1 MKKKLVLSLSL
12 LFPLFTAPTLT
23 SCGGGGIPG
32 DIDYDNANWEAT
44 SPEDFVFDYFE
55 GEGYYVADYRG
66 KDKEI
71 RIPITVNVD
80 GREDKV
86 VGLEGCCFAL
96 RENVETV
103 YLPNS
108 IRKIGA
114 NAFTQSSIK
123 NVYPGLG
130 LVDVDEHAF
139 ENSQVKTSVKDGIT
153 YLPSPSTE
161 HYYAIAF
168 DNQSES
174 VSFPEGCIGYID
186 YMLDEFVGKVNFPS
200 TLQIIGASNNV
211 DRFEVTVPGSS
222 LNLYRALTTWVL
234 FSCENL
240 KTITLTGDGT
250 EYGTGILSSATEKL
264 VLSKNTKHFVPYWAN
279 SNYALKSIEV
289 NQDNPAFKSEDG
301 ILYSKDGKTLCY
313 YPSHKDSNSTFQIPS
328 AVTTIDY
335 MAFYDCWG
343 IKNLV
348 IPEGVEAI
356 KDGAFNSSHSL
367 KIANIPA
374 SLKEIGKDA
383 LRDANITSLSEG
395 GVKYC
400 GNDTNPHQ
408 AVVGYEGGYITSLHN
423 DAKLI
428 SGGAFRGCDKLNN
441 LTIPDGLTYI
451 GEGAF
456 ANSSLTSLT
465 LGNGINEIPEEAF
478 ENCASLATLTLNGAC
493 SKFATSSVSGCSRLT
508 NIEIP
513 ETNNYFVFSKG
524 LYSKDKS
531 AYVRCL
537 PSSEGFVNVLE
548 SVTFILPGAFSTC
561 VNVTSIDITATSVT
575 SLPDGLFSGLKG
587 LTWCNLSDTITKF
600 GDYLF
605 NGCSSLQTVTI
616 PADLAYLPY
625 NTFNECTSLSNFQV
639 SSTSQRY
646 AFYDGGLYSKDYKN
660 LIRASL
666 APRSQSLT
674 INSDCESIDSY
685 AFYQTKVNKLSVP
698 SNVKTIAP
706 YAFYQSKVT
715 AVTTSAESIGRLA
728 FYLSRD
734 MTSLTLNL
742 TKQIG
747 PYAFQYC
754 HGLTNVVLPDGLK
767 EIETGVFYRCSKLSS
782 ITIPASV
789 KKIGDD
795 AFYWDDALKT
805 AKYLGKSWDEVSIG
819 SGNEYL
825 KSAMR

>member
-1 MKKKLVLSLSL
+1 MKKKLVLGLSL

-23 SCGGGGIPG
+23 SCGGGITG

-44 SPEDFVFDYFE
+44 NPDDFLFDYFE

-86 VGLEGCCFAL
+86 VGLEGSCFAL

-130 LVDVDEHAF
+130 LVEVDEHAF
-139 ENSQVKTSVKDGIT
+139 ENSQVKTYVKDGIT
-153 YLPSPSTE
+153 YLPSPSTQ

-168 DNQSES
+168 DNKSES

-200 TLQIIGASNNV
+200 TLQIIGASKTV

-222 LNLYRALTTWVL
+222 LNLYRDLTTWAL

-250 EYGTGILSSATEKL
+250 EYGGGILSSTTEKL
-264 VLSKNTKHFVPYWAN
+264 VLSKNVKYFFPQWAN
-279 SNYALKSIEV
+279 SNYALNAIEV
-289 NQDNPAFKSEDG
+289 NQDNPTFKSEDG

-328 AVTTIDY
+328 AVTTIGFS
-335 MAFYDCWG
+335 AFYDCWG
-343 IKNLV
+343 VKNLI

-356 KDGAFNSSHSL
+356 KNGAFDSSHSL
-367 KIANIPA
+367 KITNIPT
-374 SLKEIGKDA
+374 SLKEIGKNA
-383 LRDANITSLSEG
+383 FRDANITSISEG

-428 SGGAFRGCDKLNN
+428 SGGAFSGCDKLSD
-441 LTIPDGLTYI
+441 LRIPDGLTYI

-456 ANSSLTSLT
+456 TNSSLTSLT
-465 LGNGINEIPEEAF
+465 LGSGITEIPEEAF
-478 ENCASLATLTLNGAC
+478 ENCASLTTITLNAVC
-493 SKFATSSVSGCSRLT
+493 SKFAPSSLSGCYRLT

-513 ETNNYFVFSKG
+513 ETNNYFVFSEG
-524 LYSKDKS
+524 LYSKDKTT
-531 AYVRCL
+531 YVRCL
-537 PSSEGFVNVLE
+537 PSSEGLVNVLE
-548 SVTFILPGAFSTC
+548 NVTSILPGAFSTC
-561 VNVTSIDITATSVT
+561 DNVTNIDMSSSSVT
-575 SLPDGLFSGLKG
+575 SLPDRLFSGLKG
-587 LTWCNLSDTITKF
+587 LTWCNLSDTITTI
-600 GDYLF
+600 GNGLF
-605 NGCSSLQTVTI
+605 YNCSALQIVTI

-625 NTFNECTSLSNFQV
+625 NTFYGCASLLAFEV
-639 SSTSQRY
+639 SFSSQRY
-646 AFYDGGLYSKDYKN
+646 AENGGALYSKDYKK
-660 LIRASL
+660 LIRAPI
-666 APRSQSLT
+666 APYNQRLFIRSE
-674 INSDCESIDSY
+674 CESIDSY
-685 AFYQTKVNKLSVP
+685 AFYQTKVNNLSIP
-698 SNVKTIAP
+698 SKVKTIAP
-706 YAFYQSKVT
+706 YAFYESKVT
-715 AVTTSAESIGRLA
+715 SVTTSAESIGRLA

-734 MTSLTLNL
+734 MTSLTLNG

-754 HGLTNVVLPDGLK
+754 HGLTNVVLPEGLT
-767 EIETGVFYRCSKLSS
+767 EIETGVFYRCAGLSS

-819 SGNEYL
+819 SGNECL